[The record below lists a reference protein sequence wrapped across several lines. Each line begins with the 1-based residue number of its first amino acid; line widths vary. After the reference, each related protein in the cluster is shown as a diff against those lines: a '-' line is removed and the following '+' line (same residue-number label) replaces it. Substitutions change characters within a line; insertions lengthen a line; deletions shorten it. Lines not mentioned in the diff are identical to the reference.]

1 MTILNPHQIVHFE
14 MVILYVNFISKKRE
28 QLMTRNKLKNQKVI
42 NTIKTDEKIAND
54 VIGSDDSVGD
64 DFRLSG

>member
-42 NTIKTDEKIAND
+42 NTIKTDEKIEND
-54 VIGSDDSVGD
+54 
-64 DFRLSG
+64 RK